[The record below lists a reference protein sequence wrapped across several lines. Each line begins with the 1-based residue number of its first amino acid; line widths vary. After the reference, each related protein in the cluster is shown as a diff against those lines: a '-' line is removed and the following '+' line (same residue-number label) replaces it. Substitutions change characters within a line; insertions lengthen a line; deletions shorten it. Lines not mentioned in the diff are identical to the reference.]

1 MNEQEGDMTFDNELE
16 CQLMIDSLKINGTQE
31 HRSISD
37 NTEKMKEIL
46 L

>member
-1 MNEQEGDMTFDNELE
+1 MTFDNELE